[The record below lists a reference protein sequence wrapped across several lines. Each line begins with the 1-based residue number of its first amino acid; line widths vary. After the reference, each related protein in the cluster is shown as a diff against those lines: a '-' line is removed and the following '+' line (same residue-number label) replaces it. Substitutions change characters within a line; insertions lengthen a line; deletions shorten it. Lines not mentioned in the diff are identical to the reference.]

1 MIFKRFL
8 HKQGRKYFR
17 LRVESCVE
25 TILDLDQRL
34 GDGRIKPEIV
44 EQFRRLRDSLQYVT
58 DDSVDEKD
66 INRIE
71 EATNHLLQE
80 MKQWVGDENLTT
92 FHEGTAH

>member
-8 HKQGRKYFR
+8 HKQDRKHFR

-25 TILDLDQRL
+25 TILELDQRL
-34 GDGRIKPEIV
+34 GDGKIKPEIV

-58 DDSVDEKD
+58 DESVDEKD

-80 MKQWVGDENLTT
+80 IRRIVGESNTITL
-92 FHEGTAH
+92 HEGPAH

>member
-8 HKQGRKYFR
+8 HKQERKHFR
-17 LRVESCVE
+17 LRVESCVD
-25 TILDLDQRL
+25 TILELDQRL
-34 GDGRIKPEIV
+34 GDGKIKPEIV
-44 EQFRRLRDSLQYVT
+44 EQFKRLRDSLQYVT

-80 MKQWVGDENLTT
+80 VRRIVGENNVISL
-92 FHEGTAH
+92 HEGMAH

>member
-8 HKQGRKYFR
+8 QRDGRKHFR

-25 TILDLDQRL
+25 TILDLNQRL
-34 GDGRIKPEIV
+34 GDGKIKPEIV
-44 EQFRRLRDSLQYVT
+44 EQFRRLKDSLQYVT
-58 DDSVDEKD
+58 DESVEEKD

-80 MKQWVGDENLTT
+80 VKRVVGDQNLNSL
-92 FHEGTAH
+92 HEGLAH